1 MKSLKTIKVQ
11 GGKEYVEVHTRVN
24 YFRSAEEYK
33 GWGENC
39 DIIEKTDKS
48 ILMKATITNPDGHVV
63 ATGHAYEDKD
73 ASRINQRN
81 HVENC
86 ETSAVGRALGFLGI
100 GSDGR
105 IASYEEV
112 VNAKANEKEDEIKEV
127 LTDEPK
133 ESFLELEGDDWERV
147 LSYIANN
154 KDKMSLEQMIE
165 KFKTKYNV
173 TKVKKELKKA
183 YEGK

>member
-1 MKSLKTIKVQ
+1 
-11 GGKEYVEVHTRVN
+11 
-24 YFRSAEEYK
+24 
-33 GWGENC
+33 
-39 DIIEKTDKS
+39 
-48 ILMKATITNPDGHVV
+48 MKATITNPDGHVV

-112 VNAKANEKEDEIKEV
+112 VNAKANEKADEIKEV

-133 ESFLELEGDDWERV
+133 EYYLELEGDDWDRV
-147 LSYIANN
+147 MSFMANN
-154 KDKMSLEQMIE
+154 KDKMSLEA
-165 KFKTKYNV
+165 ND
-173 TKVKKELKKA
+173 
-183 YEGK
+183 

>member
-1 MKSLKTIKVQ
+1 
-11 GGKEYVEVHTRVN
+11 VN

-133 ESFLELEGDDWERV
+133 EYYLELDSDDWERV

-154 KDKMSLEQMIE
+154 KDKMSLEQLIE

-173 TKVKKELKKA
+173 TKVKKELKEA